1 MAITFAQRVVVPD
14 DVLVRELDGESVL
27 LNLAT
32 NSYFGLDSVATD
44 MWRALV
50 ASDTIQAAYEALLA
64 EYDVAPETLQRDMA
78 EFVEKLVRHGLAE
91 MDDETLIVQDF
102 SPMG

>member
-1 MAITFAQRVVVPD
+1 MAISFAQRVVVPD

-32 NSYFGLDSVATD
+32 DSYFGLDAVGTD

-50 ASDTIQAAYEALLA
+50 GSASIQEAYELMLA
-64 EYDVAPETLQRDMA
+64 EYEVVPETLLRDLA
-78 EFVEKLVRHGLAE
+78 ELVEKLQEHGLVE
-91 MDDETLIVQDF
+91 M
-102 SPMG
+102 SS